1 MAATPD
7 TPSVHYPWYKK
18 EDTDA
23 FFALFQN
30 NIANFVIIAITML
43 GMGFP
48 ASIVFGQVLPGAAV
62 AVMVGNFYYAW
73 SAARLARREQR
84 TDVTAL
90 SYGIS
95 TPVMFVFLF
104 GVLLPA
110 MQLTGDAELA
120 WKVAVAACFI
130 SGAIEA
136 SISLIGRWVQHHL
149 PRAAMLGAVAG
160 VALTFIAGEMLF
172 KTLEIPVIGLL
183 VLAIIIVGLI
193 GRVTMPFRI
202 PTSLFAIVIGTALAY
217 LIGATEE
224 GQFSDAFTHLGFYP
238 LLPTLAWF
246 EGLGLLFTGMLAV
259 LTVVLPITLYN
270 AIETMNNV
278 EAMEAAGDKYDVR
291 ECQAVDGAGTMIGA
305 LFGGVFPT
313 TVYIAT
319 VGAKWMGAGRGYS
332 ILNGAVYAV
341 ATMFGLIAALAAIIP
356 VSVVAPIL
364 VFVGMSMIATAFQSN
379 DTRYYPAVALAMLP
393 YFANYVMTRFNR
405 GAGEVVSDISPAI
418 VSLGQGAMF
427 TAILIGAMTVSV
439 IDHQFRRAAVFAG
452 VAAGFSFIGL
462 MHAPELAF
470 YAAGDYML
478 GYLVMG
484 ALFLYFAWQQE
495 RLAAPRP
502 VAGTPPSSTD

>member
-1 MAATPD
+1 MAAP
-7 TPSVHYPWYKK
+7 PVNYPWYKK

-30 NIANFVIIAITML
+30 NIANFVIIAISML

-73 SAARLARREQR
+73 SAARLARKENR

-110 MQLTGDAELA
+110 KQLTGDVELA

-130 SGAIEA
+130 SGVIEA
-136 SISLIGRWVQHHL
+136 AISLIGRWVQYHL

-172 KTLEIPVIGLL
+172 KTLEIPIVGLL

-193 GRVTMPFRI
+193 ARVTMPFRM
-202 PTSLFAIVIGTALAY
+202 PTSLFAILIGTLLAY

-238 LLPTLAWF
+238 LLPNLAWF
-246 EGLGLLFTGMLAV
+246 EGMGLLFTSMLAV

-332 ILNGAVYAV
+332 LLNGAVYAV
-341 ATMFGLIAALAAIIP
+341 ATMFGLIAAIAAIIP

-364 VFVGMSMIATAFQSN
+364 VFVGMSMIATAFQAN
-379 DTRYYPAVALAMLP
+379 DTRYYPAIALAMLP

-405 GAGEVVSDISPAI
+405 GAEEVVTDISTAI
-418 VSLGQGAMF
+418 VALGQGAMF
-427 TAILIGAMTVSV
+427 TAILLGAMTVSA
-439 IDHQFRRAAVFAG
+439 IDHQFRKAAIFAL
-452 VAAGFSFIGL
+452 VAAGFSFVGL
-462 MHAPELAF
+462 IHAPKLAF
-470 YAAGDYML
+470 NASPDFMV

-484 ALFLYFAWQQE
+484 LFFGWFAFKGAEQE
-495 RLAAPRP
+495 RSLPA
-502 VAGTPPSSTD
+502 VSD

>member
-1 MAATPD
+1 MAVNNP
-7 TPSVHYPWYKK
+7 PYPWYKK

-48 ASIVFGQVLPGAAV
+48 ADIVYGQVLPGAAV
-62 AVMVGNFYYAW
+62 AVMAGNFYYAW
-73 SAARLARREQR
+73 SASRLARKENRN
-84 TDVTAL
+84 DVTAL

-110 MQLTGDAELA
+110 KQLTGDAEMA
-120 WKVAVAACFI
+120 WKIAVAACFI
-130 SGAIEA
+130 SGAIET
-136 SISLIGRWVQHHL
+136 SISFIGRWVQYHL

-172 KTLEIPVIGLL
+172 KTLEMPIIGLV
-183 VLAIIIVGLI
+183 VLTLIIIGLVA
-193 GRVTMPFRI
+193 RVSMPFRI
-202 PTSLFAIVIGTALAY
+202 PTSLFAIIVGTLMAY
-217 LIGATEE
+217 LIGDAGSER
-224 GQFSDAFTHLGFYP
+224 FSDAFTHLGFYP
-238 LLPTLAWF
+238 LIPGMDWY
-246 EGLGLLFTGMLAV
+246 EGLGLLFTSMLAV

-270 AIETMNNV
+270 AIETINNV
-278 EAMEAAGDKYDVR
+278 EAMEAAGDGYDVR
-291 ECQAVDGAGTMIGA
+291 ECQAVDGAGTMLGA

-332 ILNGAVYAV
+332 LLNGAVYAV

-364 VFVGMSMIATAFQSN
+364 VFVGISMIATAFQAN

-405 GAGEVVSDISPAI
+405 GAEEVVSDISNAI
-418 VSLGQGAMF
+418 VLMGQGAMF
-427 TAILIGAMTVSV
+427 MAIFLGAISVSV
-439 IDHQFRRAAVFAG
+439 IDHQFRRAAMFALT
-452 VAAGFSFIGL
+452 AAGFSFVGL
-462 MHAPELAF
+462 MHAPKLTLN
-470 YAAGDYML
+470 AAPDFVI
-478 GYLVMG
+478 GYLVM
-484 ALFLYFAWQQE
+484 AAMLVYFEWQQ
-495 RLAAPRP
+495 RRS
-502 VAGTPPSSTD
+502 V

>member
-1 MAATPD
+1 MAAN
-7 TPSVHYPWYKK
+7 SNYYPWYKK

-43 GMGFP
+43 GMGFS
-48 ASIVFGQVLPGAAV
+48 AEIVYGQVLPGAAV

-73 SAARLARREQR
+73 SAARLARKEQR
-84 TDVTAL
+84 SDVTAL

-110 MQLTGDAELA
+110 KQLTGDAELA

-136 SISLIGRWVQHHL
+136 LVSLVGRFVQHHL

-172 KTLEIPVIGLL
+172 KTLEMPVIGLL
-183 VLAIIIVGLI
+183 VLGITIVGLVA
-193 GRVTMPFRI
+193 RVSMPFKL
-202 PTSLFAIVIGTALAY
+202 PTSLFAIVLGTAMAY
-217 LIGATEE
+217 LIGDAGSER
-224 GQFSDAFTHLGFYP
+224 FSDAFTHLGFYP
-238 LLPTLAWF
+238 LLPNSAWW

-332 ILNGAVYAV
+332 IMNGAVYGL
-341 ATMFGLIAALAAIIP
+341 ATMLGLIAALAAIIP

-364 VFVGMSMIATAFQSN
+364 VFVGISMIATAFQAN

-405 GAGEVVSDISPAI
+405 GAGDVVSDISSAI
-418 VSLGQGAMF
+418 VVMGQGAMF
-427 TAILIGAMTVSV
+427 MAIFLGAMTVCA
-439 IDHQFRRAAVFAG
+439 IDHQFRKASAFALI
-452 VAAGFSFIGL
+452 AAGFSFVGL
-462 MHAPELAF
+462 MHAPKLALN
-470 YAAGDYML
+470 AAPQFVM
-478 GYLVMG
+478 GYLAM
-484 ALFLYFAWQQE
+484 ALLFLYFSFQKTT
-495 RLAAPRP
+495 PR
-502 VAGTPPSSTD
+502 

>member
-1 MAATPD
+1 MAAAST
-7 TPSVHYPWYKK
+7 HYPWYKK

-48 ASIVFGQVLPGAAV
+48 SSIVYGQVLPGAAV

-73 SAARLARREQR
+73 SATRLARKENRA
-84 TDVTAL
+84 DVTAL

-110 MQLTGDAELA
+110 KQLTGDAEMA

-130 SGAIEA
+130 SGGIEA
-136 SISLIGRWVQHHL
+136 VISIIGRWVQHHL

-172 KTLEIPVIGLL
+172 KTLEMPIIGLL
-183 VLAIIIVGLI
+183 VLAIIIVGLVA
-193 GRVTMPFRI
+193 RVSMPFKL
-202 PTSLFAIVIGTALAY
+202 PASLFAIIVGTTMAY
-217 LIGATEE
+217 LIGDADTER
-224 GQFSDAFTHLGFYP
+224 FSDAFTHLGFYP
-238 LLPTLAWF
+238 LLPNLAWF
-246 EGLGLLFTGMLAV
+246 EGLGLLLTSMLAI

-291 ECQAVDGAGTMIGA
+291 ECQAVDGVGTIIGA

-332 ILNGAVYAV
+332 LLNGAVYAL

-364 VFVGMSMIATAFQSN
+364 VFVGMSMIATAFQAN
-379 DTRYYPAVALAMLP
+379 DTRYYPAIALAMLP

-405 GAGEVVSDISPAI
+405 GAGEVVSDISSAI
-418 VSLGQGAMF
+418 VVMGQGAMF
-427 TAILIGAMTVSV
+427 MAILLGAMTVSV
-439 IDHQFRRAAVFAG
+439 IDHQFKRAAAFAAI
-452 VAAGFSFIGL
+452 AAGFSFGGL
-462 MHAPELAF
+462 MHAPKLTF
-470 YAAGDYML
+470 NAAPEFVM
-478 GYLVMG
+478 GYLAM
-484 ALFLYFAWQQE
+484 ALLFLYFSFQE
-495 RLAAPRP
+495 SVRKR
-502 VAGTPPSSTD
+502 

>member
-1 MAATPD
+1 MAAASTY
-7 TPSVHYPWYKK
+7 YPWYKK

-43 GMGFP
+43 GMGFS
-48 ASIVFGQVLPGAAV
+48 ATIVYGQVLPGAAV

-73 SAARLARREQR
+73 SAARLARKENRA
-84 TDVTAL
+84 DVTAL

-110 MQLTGDAELA
+110 KQLTGDAEMA

-136 SISLIGRWVQHHL
+136 AISTIGRWVQHHL

-172 KTLEIPVIGLL
+172 KTLEMPIIGLL
-183 VLAIIIVGLI
+183 VLAIIIVGLVA
-193 GRVTMPFRI
+193 RVSMPFRL
-202 PTSLFAIVIGTALAY
+202 PASLFAIIVGTSMAY
-217 LIGATEE
+217 LIGDADTER
-224 GQFSDAFTHLGFYP
+224 FSDAFTHLGFYP
-238 LLPTLAWF
+238 LLPNLAWF
-246 EGLGLLFTGMLAV
+246 EGLGILMTSMLAV

-291 ECQAVDGAGTMIGA
+291 ECQAVDGVGTMIGA

-332 ILNGAVYAV
+332 LLNGAVYAL

-364 VFVGMSMIATAFQSN
+364 VFVGMSMIATAFQAN

-405 GAGEVVSDISPAI
+405 GAGEVVSDISSAI
-418 VSLGQGAMF
+418 VVMGQGAMF
-427 TAILIGAMTVSV
+427 MAILLGAMTVSV
-439 IDHQFRRAAVFAG
+439 IDHQFKRAAVFAAI
-452 VAAGFSFIGL
+452 AAGFSFVGL
-462 MHAPELAF
+462 MHAPKLSLN
-470 YAAGDYML
+470 AAPEFVM
-478 GYLVMG
+478 GYLGM
-484 ALFLYFAWQQE
+484 ALLFMYFSFQE
-495 RLAAPRP
+495 AVRKH
-502 VAGTPPSSTD
+502 